1 MLTLHI
7 AYFVVNSR
15 PIHKPFFFFKFIWRD
30 RTGNLTQEE
39 RKYYLVLTAA
49 CKSDFPVAAVVKN
62 PPANVGD
69 IRDTD
74 SILGLGRS
82 PG

>member
-1 MLTLHI
+1 MHSLWLI
-7 AYFVVNSR
+7 LDPSANL
-15 PIHKPFFFFKFIWRD
+15 FFFFKFIWRD
-30 RTGNLTQEE
+30 RTRNLTQEE
-39 RKYYLVLTAA
+39 RKYYLILTTA
-49 CKSDFPVAAVVKN
+49 CKSDIPVAAVVKN
-62 PPANVGD
+62 PLANVGD